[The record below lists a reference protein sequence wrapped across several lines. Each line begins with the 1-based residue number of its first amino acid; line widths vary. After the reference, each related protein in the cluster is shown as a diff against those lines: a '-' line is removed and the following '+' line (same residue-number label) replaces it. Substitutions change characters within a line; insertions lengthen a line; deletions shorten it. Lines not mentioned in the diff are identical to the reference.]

1 MKLPSLTGGRAVYAT
16 RRPTARFRLVK
27 KTKPIFDAGVI
38 AGTIRAGEKRS
49 QTAGEAARKLREQT
63 QFQVKSGSRMRT
75 ADL

>member
-1 MKLPSLTGGRAVYAT
+1 VWR
-16 RRPTARFRLVK
+16 

-63 QFQVKSGSRMRT
+63 QLQVKSGSRLRT
-75 ADL
+75 ANL